1 MSVKLMHVI
10 LFISQ
15 YIIID
20 VSPINAC
27 DTVYFTIHFRF
38 INNIYSV

>member
-1 MSVKLMHVI
+1 MSVILMHVI

-20 VSPINAC
+20 VSHIDAC
-27 DTVYFTIHFRF
+27 DTVYFNHPDITIL
-38 INNIYSV
+38 VDWA